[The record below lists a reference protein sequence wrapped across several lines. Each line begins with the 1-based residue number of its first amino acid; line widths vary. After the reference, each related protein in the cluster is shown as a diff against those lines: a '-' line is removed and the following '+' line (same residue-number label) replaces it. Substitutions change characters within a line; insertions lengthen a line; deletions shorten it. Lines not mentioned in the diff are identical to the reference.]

1 MSEFSP
7 YKAAQFW
14 ESHDREDFADEGEE
28 IKVKVARPLKMI
40 YTIRLAPDRV
50 EGLGEIISEKG
61 VGPITLIRMWI
72 LEELK
77 EVEGTGLTP
86 RTSLSKS

>member
-7 YKAAQFW
+7 YEAAQFW
-14 ESHDREDFADEGEE
+14 KTHDTENFAGEWEE

-40 YTIRLAPDRV
+40 YTIRLEAETV
-50 EGLGEIISEKG
+50 EGLREIISEKG

-77 EVEGTGLTP
+77 EVEGTWVNAKDLG
-86 RTSLSKS
+86 